1 MMKNSFIKTG
11 IAAVLVMCATACGKN
26 YLDRKPSDLITE
38 KEVFSNIENAEGFVN
53 TIYQSLPGMFKP
65 GSAWGL
71 SSATDETNQSI
82 DNSASY
88 PDAGNFNTGSMSPAN
103 FPMQSWW
110 ADFYGKIRACNKFLA
125 QYELVPQDPNYPQ
138 RRNRLKGEV
147 LLLRAYYYFEL
158 MRAYGGVPLLLD
170 EKNPFDDPSGIYFKR
185 NSIDEVTNSIL
196 ADLKAAGELLPVTY
210 GDRPSNWGRGSKMI
224 AMALEGRL
232 RLFYASPLYNPAN
245 DDSRWQSAAV
255 ACKAAL
261 DTAIVNGY
269 TLYDNYSDIFTQYF
283 NREVIWSRPAPG
295 AFGDGGIDRE
305 MNPRSANGYGSIT
318 PLQELV
324 NDYEMKATGLP
335 ITDPA
340 SGYSAQR
347 PYDGRDP
354 RFYAT
359 ILYPGASWKG
369 KVLDPNG
376 ADAPRSGQIVTNY
389 WPRKYLLP
397 SVDLFSGSGASDRK
411 WVLIRTA
418 ELYLNY
424 AEAQNEATGP
434 GAEIYNALNAVR
446 ARSGMPAISGGD
458 KASLRAKIRHE
469 RRIELA
475 LEDHRFWDVR
485 RWKIAEQVDNKEV
498 HGVTVSGT
506 GNVTYTY
513 PVVEKRVF
521 DPRKNYW
528 LPIPQSEID
537 KVSSQN
543 PAFTQNPGW

>member
-1 MMKNSFIKTG
+1 MRKVIKSG
-11 IAAVLVMCATACGKN
+11 IAAVLIMCFTACGKN

-38 KEVFSNIENAEGFVN
+38 KEVFSNIENAERFVN
-53 TIYQSLPGMFKP
+53 SIYQSLPNIFKP
-65 GSAWGL
+65 GAAWGL
-71 SSATDETNQSI
+71 SSATDETNQAN
-82 DNSASY
+82 DSY
-88 PDAGNFNTGSMSPAN
+88 AGNFNNGSMSPSN

-110 ADFYGKIRACNKFLA
+110 GDFYGKIRSCNKFLA
-125 QYELVPQDPNYPQ
+125 QYSLVPEDPNYPQ

-158 MRAYGGVPLLLD
+158 MRAFGGLPLILD
-170 EKNPFDDPSGIYFKR
+170 EKNPFDDPAGIYLKR
-185 NSIDEVTNSIL
+185 NSIDEVTASIL
-196 ADLKAAGELLPVTY
+196 KDLQEAGTLLPVTY
-210 GDRPSNWGRGSKMI
+210 NDRPSNWGRATKMI
-224 AMALEGRL
+224 AMALEGRV
-232 RLFYASPLYNPAN
+232 RLFYASPLFNPGN
-245 DDSRWQSAAV
+245 DAGRWRSAAA

-269 TLYDNYSDIFTQYF
+269 TLYDNYGDIFTQYF
-283 NREVIWSRPAPG
+283 NREVIWSRGAPG

-305 MNPRSANGYGSIT
+305 MNPRSANGYGNIT

-335 ITDPA
+335 IGDPA
-340 SGYSAQR
+340 SGYNAQR
-347 PYDGRDP
+347 PYEGRDP

-359 ILYPGASWKG
+359 ILYPGANWKG
-369 KVLDPNG
+369 KILDPNG

-397 SVDLFSGSGASDRK
+397 SVDLFAGTGGSDRK

-424 AEAQNEATGP
+424 AEAQNEVAGP
-434 GAEIYNALNAVR
+434 GADVYNALNAIRRR
-446 ARSGMPAISGGD
+446 AGMPDIAGGD
-458 KASLRAKIRHE
+458 QAGLRATIRHE

-485 RWKIAEQVDNKEV
+485 RWKIAEVVDNKEV
-498 HGVTVSGT
+498 HGVAVSGNGA

-513 PVVEKRVF
+513 PVIGKRVF
-521 DPRKNYW
+521 DPAKNYW

-537 KVSSQN
+537 KVSGHN
-543 PAFTQNPGW
+543 PDFKQNPGW